1 VVAEQAG
8 IAVMGVL
15 RQVMAGILVAAA
27 AAVVE
32 ARIMDTT
39 VIMVGA

>member
-1 VVAEQAG
+1 VVAEQVG

-15 RQVMAGILVAAA
+15 RQVMAGMPVAAA
-27 AAVVE
+27 AAVVV

-39 VIMVGA
+39 VMMVGA